1 MMAELQKPCTPALP
15 NTPYDVEVV
24 RRDFPILSRQVY
36 DRPLIYLDNAAS
48 AQKPHIVVETMRQLY
63 EEEYANVHRGVH
75 FLSGCATLRFENA
88 RETVRR
94 FINAGSVREIIF
106 TRGATEAINLVAQTF
121 GRSRLGEGDTVL
133 LTQVEHHANIVPWQL
148 LRAEKGIT
156 IKVAPID
163 ASGRIIPEA
172 FEKLLTPDV
181 KLVAMSHMSNALGTL
196 QPAADLIKLA
206 HDKGIPVLLDGCQS
220 AAHRKIDVQALDAD
234 FFVFSGHKLY
244 GPTGIGVLYGKEAI
258 LETLPPWQG
267 GGDMIERVTFEKTT
281 FKPSPQ
287 RFEAGTPAIAEA
299 IGLAAAL
306 DYISKIGRANIAAHE
321 QALLDYTTDQFA
333 AIKGLTLFGDAR
345 EKGSILSFTMAGA
358 HPQDIGMLVDRQ
370 GVAIRVGHH
379 CCMPLM
385 AFLGVS
391 GTCRAS
397 FALYNTFEEAEALV
411 KSVRKAAE
419 MLA

>member
-385 AFLGVS
+385 DFLGVS

>member
-1 MMAELQKPCTPALP
+1 MNAIPKPTTPALS
-15 NTPYDVEVV
+15 NAPYDVETV
-24 RRDFPILSRQVY
+24 RKDFPILSRQVY

-48 AQKPHIVVETMRQLY
+48 AQKPHCVVETMRQLY

-94 FINAGSVREIIF
+94 FINATSVREIIF

-121 GRSRLGEGDTVL
+121 GRSQLKEGDSIL
-133 LTQVEHHANIVPWQL
+133 LTRIEHHANIVPWQL
-148 LRAEKGIT
+148 LRSEKGISL
-156 IKVAPID
+156 KVAPID
-163 ASGRIIPEA
+163 PEGHILVDE
-172 FEKLLTPDV
+172 FEKLLTSDV
-181 KLVAMSHMSNALGTL
+181 KLVALSMMSNALGTE

-206 HDKGIPVLLDGCQS
+206 HARGIPVLVDGCQA
-220 AAHRKIDVQALDAD
+220 AAHRKVDVQALDAD

-244 GPTGIGVLYGKEAI
+244 GPTGIGVLYGKETM
-258 LETLPPWQG
+258 LKDLPPWQG
-267 GGDMIERVTFEKTT
+267 GGDMIERVTFEHTT

-306 DYISKIGRANIAAHE
+306 DYISAIGRANITAHE
-321 QALLDYTTDQFA
+321 QALLDFVTGQMEG
-333 AIKGLTLFGDAR
+333 IKGVTLYGSHGA
-345 EKGSILSFTMAGA
+345 KGSILSFNLEGA

-385 AFLGVS
+385 DFLQVP

-397 FALYNTFEEAEALV
+397 FALYNTFDEAEALV
-411 KSVRKAAE
+411 RAVKKAAE